1 MTEIVINET
10 SPLFSKEGLQYKE
23 FASDFTKIR
32 FYSLVLVSSA
42 PSRIKESNLLE
53 QQVSELIKNGI
64 THGNKNDPRKNLK
77 VWYSFTHENA
87 RLIVED
93 EGEGFKELK
102 AWNDFNRKRIDCLRS
117 GNIDE
122 LANYISFR
130 GQDSKEKDGGNA
142 LFAALE
148 YWDGGI
154 VFNNACNAVAVKK
167 NFFIVANE
175 NLSDFKPW
183 DINSGRP
190 VLA

>member
-10 SPLFSKEGLQYKE
+10 SPLFIKEGMQYKE

-32 FYSLVLVSSA
+32 YYSLVLVSSA

-64 THGNKNDPRKNLK
+64 THGNKNDPRKSLK
-77 VWYSFTHENA
+77 VWYSFTQEDA

-102 AWNDFNRKRIDCLRS
+102 AWNDFNRKRIECLCS
-117 GNIDE
+117 GNFTE

-167 NFFIVANE
+167 NFTLEDNE

-183 DINSGRP
+183 DINTSRA
-190 VLA
+190 VV